1 MDSASTEGVE
11 HAFAAAS
18 RDMTGS
24 AEPQGQRCR
33 RQPNHGRLERS
44 TLREIKKGPASREQE
59 TSPAR
64 LAKGHGLRF
73 AGVEKASNDEPAIE
87 RLQLASVLFGMLDKF
102 FDDRLVDG

>member
-1 MDSASTEGVE
+1 MDSASTEGVKY
-11 HAFAAAS
+11 AFAVAL

-24 AEPQGQRCR
+24 AEPQG
-33 RQPNHGRLERS
+33 PLSS
-44 TLREIKKGPASREQE
+44 TAKSWPLREIKKGAASREEE